1 MINLSDIY
9 LDLLKGAETSSFKIA
24 TPPHPLCINSAQSLN
39 KLSALQEES
48 DNLFSTQDWEIISI
62 LEALQ
67 KNNEMAVGNKC

>member
-9 LDLLKGAETSSFKIA
+9 LDLLKGEETSSFKIA
-24 TPPHPLCINSAQSLN
+24 TPPQPLCINSAQSLN
-39 KLSALQEES
+39 KLSALQEKN
-48 DNLFSTQDWEIISI
+48 DNLFSTQDREIISI

>member
-9 LDLLKGAETSSFKIA
+9 LDLLKGEETNSFKIA

-39 KLSALQEES
+39 KLSALQEEN
-48 DNLFSTQDWEIISI
+48 DNLFSTQDREIISI

-67 KNNEMAVGNKC
+67 KNNEMAVGNAC